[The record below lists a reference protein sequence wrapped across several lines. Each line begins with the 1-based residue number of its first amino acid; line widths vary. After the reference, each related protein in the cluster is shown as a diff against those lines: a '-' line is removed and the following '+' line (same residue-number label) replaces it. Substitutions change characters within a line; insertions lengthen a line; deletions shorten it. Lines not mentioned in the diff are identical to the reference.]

1 MTEENKDEKRKAP
14 QPSSKEEQFQHW
26 KDIKQLSS
34 FVLLYL
40 KFIGVKWFPSLP
52 SDKPEWVPGKKDNE
66 YLIGVQKVCFNQLKA
81 FEYIACN
88 NISEGEE

>member
-1 MTEENKDEKRKAP
+1 
-14 QPSSKEEQFQHW
+14 
-26 KDIKQLSS
+26 
-34 FVLLYL
+34 L